1 MAEKVLEHD
10 LLSRETILTLSE
22 QYAEP
27 DWLRARRQEAWHL
40 YLDTP
45 FPNSNQDEEWRRD
58 DISHLIRRID
68 TLKSAQVP
76 VPTTLEELPVPIQG
90 ILRESDKRGGLLVRR
105 DAGVAYAE
113 LDEEYAQQGVIFTDL
128 ATALREHTDL
138 VEQYLFSA
146 VAFDEG
152 KFPAL
157 QAALMNGGAF
167 VYVPKG
173 VTVDRSFQIVHWL
186 DNTGIAVFP
195 RTVLVLAESAAM
207 TVIEEFLSPD
217 LEGIALVN
225 GAAEFVVGDNSML
238 TYLGIQNWGN
248 NVWHFATQRSRL
260 GANSVLNFSNGQL
273 GSRFN
278 RFETEVWLEG
288 SGSTASLQG
297 IFFTSGAQHIS
308 NHTLQY
314 HRSTQTTSDLLY
326 KGALSGKSRSVYE
339 GLIKVARGAQRTDAY
354 QANRN
359 LMLSKKAHA
368 DSIPQLEIEAND
380 VRCTH
385 GSTTSQLDEEE
396 LFYLMSRGV
405 PRHQAVRLIVD
416 GFFVP
421 VLDRIP
427 LREVRRRLKNAV
439 ATKMDRSWST
449 GQGVAGS
456 T

>member
-1 MAEKVLEHD
+1 MVERLLEHD
-10 LLSRETILTLSE
+10 LLSRETVLALSE
-22 QYAEP
+22 RHEEP
-27 DWLRARRQEAWHL
+27 EWLRARRQEAWRL

-45 FPNSNQDEEWRRD
+45 FPNSNQDEKWRRD
-58 DISHLIRRID
+58 DISRLVRRID
-68 TLKSAQVP
+68 TLKLAAVP
-76 VPTTLEELPVPIQG
+76 APTILEELPAAIQE

-113 LDEEYAQQGVIFTDL
+113 LDEEYAEQGVIFTDL
-128 ATALREHTDL
+128 ATAVREHPAL
-138 VEQYLFSA
+138 VERYLFSA
-146 VAFDEG
+146 VALDEG
-152 KFPAL
+152 KFPSMH
-157 QAALMNGGAF
+157 AALMEGGAF
-167 VYVPKG
+167 LYVPKG
-173 VTVDRSFQIVHWL
+173 VTVERSFQIVHWL
-186 DNTGIAVFP
+186 DNSGIAVFP
-195 RTVLVLAESAAM
+195 HTLLALDESASA
-207 TVIEEFLSPD
+207 TVIEEYLSPD

-225 GAAEFVVGDNSML
+225 GATELAVGDNSML
-238 TYLGIQNWGN
+238 TYLGVQDWGN
-248 NVWHFATQRSRL
+248 NVWHLATQRCRL
-260 GANSVLNFSNGQL
+260 GANGVLNFSCGQL

-278 RFETEVWLEG
+278 RFETEAWLDG

-308 NHTLQY
+308 NHTLQF
-314 HRSTQTTSDLLY
+314 HRNTQSTSDLLY

-396 LFYLMSRGV
+396 LFYLMSRGIA
-405 PRHQAVRLIVD
+405 RDQAVRLIVD
-416 GFFVP
+416 GFFMP

-427 LREVRRRLKNAV
+427 LREVRTRLKNAV
-439 ATKMDRSWST
+439 VAKMGR
-449 GQGVAGS
+449 
-456 T
+456 